1 MTIIGRTLQIERPKK
16 GGRLLSSINIFFAT
30 TNQEEKCP
38 NQKNLTFCQLSSA
51 KGLCERILTLSAAE
65 TAATEDSDTQSE
77 DDDVSVS
84 EDSESEDD

>member
-1 MTIIGRTLQIERPKK
+1 MKKQKVTVTIIGRTLQIGRPKK

-51 KGLCERILTLSAAE
+51 KVYVKGS
-65 TAATEDSDTQSE
+65 
-77 DDDVSVS
+77 
-84 EDSESEDD
+84 